1 MKAAKKQLDNEPTLQ
16 LSMDQFRRLQK
27 VWYAFGELADM
38 IDAPENDG
46 GGLECLKIVN
56 DQGLGGVI
64 GELQAQIDKAK
75 GGAA

>member
-38 IDAPENDG
+38 IERHEAFMDECDLISSYGAQ
-46 GGLECLKIVN
+46 LELK
-56 DQGLGGVI
+56 LGIKIRQDI
-64 GELQAQIDKAK
+64 G
-75 GGAA
+75 